1 MTKLKEKYI
10 NRELSWLSFNER
22 VLQEAEDP
30 SVPLIERLR
39 FLGIF
44 SNNLDEF
51 FRVRV
56 ATQRRM
62 LELPKK
68 DRAAMLHDPADTLA
82 GIQEKVV
89 QLSQRFEKNYSR
101 IMSALKKEDV
111 YFTSNED
118 YDDKQGQFVVNYFK
132 EVVRP
137 VLVPIMLTKKADF
150 PDLKGDAIYLAVK
163 LSHRKKKNSEQK
175 QPQFA
180 IIEIPTKAI
189 SRFLVLPQ
197 RGNKKYVMLLDDV
210 IRFNLDEVFQ
220 IFDYNKLEAYTI
232 KITRDAELD
241 FDDDISESWMD
252 KMEKSLQRRRM
263 GAPVRFVYDQRIA
276 QDLLKFILK
285 SLDLSEKENIIPA
298 GRYHN
303 FKDFIGFPNIG
314 AQALRNRKLKPQ
326 PHPYLVDVRSMFDC
340 IRKQDILLNYPYQSF
355 NYIIDLLR
363 EAAIDPKVT
372 SIKINL
378 YRVAKNSKVM
388 NALVNAVKNGKR
400 VTVVVELQARFDE
413 ANNLEWANY
422 LQEEEVKVIF
432 GVPGL
437 KVHSKLI
444 LINRKEDGKVVH
456 YAHIGTGNFH
466 EGTATTYGDC
476 SLLTSDSRITK
487 EVNRVFQ
494 FFKSNYVRTTFRH
507 LIVSPYN
514 VRRKLVGLIN
524 GEIKNAKNGKEAYIV
539 LKLNNLVDTALI
551 KKLYDASKAGVRVK
565 LIIRGICSLVPGVK
579 GLSENIEVISI
590 VDRFLEHARILL
602 FCNGGDELYFIT
614 SADWMTRNLDN
625 RIEVGTPIYDKKL
638 QKILKNMLDIQ
649 WSDNVKARTIGPRG
663 QNRYVKTKGKA
674 IRSQIAT
681 YNYFK
686 GQFDKK

>member
-1 MTKLKEKYI
+1 MSRTKEKYI

-22 VLQEAEDP
+22 VLQEAED
-30 SVPLIERLR
+30 STVPVIERLR

-62 LELPKK
+62 LELPKR
-68 DRAAMLHDPADTLA
+68 DRERMLHDPEETLEA
-82 GIQEKVV
+82 IQKKVV
-89 QLSQRFEKNYSR
+89 QLNQRFEKNYSKVL
-101 IMSALKKEDV
+101 SALRKEDV
-111 YFTSNED
+111 YFVGEQD
-118 YDDKQGQFVVNYFK
+118 YDEKQAQVVANYFK

-137 VLVPIMLTKKADF
+137 VLVPIMLNKKANF
-150 PDLKGDAIYLAVK
+150 PELKGDAIYLAVK
-163 LSHRKKKNSEQK
+163 LSRRKQK
-175 QPQFA
+175 GKEKVKPQFA
-180 IIEIPTKAI
+180 IMEIPSKSV
-189 SRFLVLPQ
+189 SRFLILPQ
-197 RGNKKYVMLLDDV
+197 RGNKKYVTLLDDI
-210 IRFNLDEVFQ
+210 IRFKLEEIFQ
-220 IFDYNKLEAYTI
+220 IFDYDKIEAHTI

-241 FDDDISESWMD
+241 FDDDISKSWMD
-252 KMEKSLQRRRM
+252 KIEKSLQRRKT
-263 GAPVRFVYDQRIA
+263 GAPVRFVYDQNIA
-276 QDLLKFILK
+276 PDLLDLILK
-285 SLDLSEKENIIPA
+285 SLDMSEKENIIPA
-298 GRYHN
+298 GKYHN

-314 AQALRNRKLKPQ
+314 AQALRYRNLKPVS
-326 PHPYLVDVRSMFDC
+326 HPYLKGTKSLFGC
-340 IRKQDILLNYPYQSF
+340 IRERDILLNFPYQSF

-378 YRVAKNSKVM
+378 YRVATNSKVM

-422 LQEEEVKVIF
+422 LQEEGVKVIF

-444 LINRKEDGKVVH
+444 LINRKEDGKTVH

-466 EGTATTYGDC
+466 EGTARIYGDC

-494 FFKSNYVRTTFRH
+494 FFKNNYIRTTFRH

-514 VRRKLVGLIN
+514 VRRKLVGFVN
-524 GEIKNAKNGKEAYIV
+524 NEIKNAKAGKEAYII
-539 LKLNNLVDTALI
+539 LKLNNLVDEALV
-551 KKLYDASKAGVRVK
+551 KKLYDASKAGVQVK
-565 LIIRGICSLVPGVK
+565 LIVRGICSLVPGVK

-590 VDRFLEHARILL
+590 VDRFLEHARILV

-625 RIEVGTPIYDKKL
+625 RIEVGTPIYDKSL
-638 QKILKNMLDIQ
+638 QKILKKMLNYQ
-649 WSDNVKARTIGPRG
+649 LNDNVKARWIDARG
-663 QNRYVKTKGKA
+663 GNKYVERPGKA
-674 IRSQIAT
+674 VRSQIST
-681 YNYFK
+681 YNNFK
-686 GQFDKK
+686 TKLEG